1 MARRLS
7 LIIVLAAILSLAWMA
22 IPVVAQWPSPGELRL
37 TAAALRVNVAADS
50 ASAKAIEAQAK
61 EIERQQAQ
69 ATAEQKRLD
78 DIQTAIYKPTLTP
91 QPTIAPAPT
100 GTPIPTVAV
109 AQPQSA
115 QPEAASPQV
124 RSRIA
129 IYLEN
134 VSAPAMAV
142 ATLIILCGV
151 LLLVGESLERRKTK

>member
-1 MARRLS
+1 MRKRFIA
-7 LIIVLAAILSLAWMA
+7 IIVVLMIAFGTVLGGLPAA
-22 IPVVAQWPSPGELRL
+22 AQAPSPGELRL

-61 EIERQQAQ
+61 EIERQQA
-69 ATAEQKRLD
+69 EQKRLD

-91 QPTIAPAPT
+91 QPTTTIVPT
-100 GTPIPTVAV
+100 STPIPTAQIQVIT
-109 AQPQSA
+109 QPQA
-115 QPEAASPQV
+115 IQPQP

-129 IYLEN
+129 IYFEN

-142 ATLIILCGV
+142 AILIILCCV